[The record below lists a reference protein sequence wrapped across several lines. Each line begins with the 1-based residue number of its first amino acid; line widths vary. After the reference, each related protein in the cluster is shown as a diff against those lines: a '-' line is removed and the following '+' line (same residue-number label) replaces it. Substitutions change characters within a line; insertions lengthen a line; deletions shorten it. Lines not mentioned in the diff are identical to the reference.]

1 MKIDVK
7 EWQTQSDYDFN
18 TAKAMFESG
27 RYIYSVFMCHLS
39 IEKALEGLFAEL
51 TESLPP
57 KSHKLIYFVDKLT
70 LEPPKEIDKFITI
83 LNDQGVVT
91 RYPESLENL
100 ISVFTKARTD
110 LIIKQT
116 DGALKWI

>member
-39 IEKALEGLFAEL
+39 IEKALKGLFAEL

-57 KSHKLIYFVDKLT
+57 NVD
-70 LEPPKEIDKFITI
+70 EPEPYKF
-83 LNDQGVVT
+83 
-91 RYPESLENL
+91 
-100 ISVFTKARTD
+100 
-110 LIIKQT
+110 
-116 DGALKWI
+116 